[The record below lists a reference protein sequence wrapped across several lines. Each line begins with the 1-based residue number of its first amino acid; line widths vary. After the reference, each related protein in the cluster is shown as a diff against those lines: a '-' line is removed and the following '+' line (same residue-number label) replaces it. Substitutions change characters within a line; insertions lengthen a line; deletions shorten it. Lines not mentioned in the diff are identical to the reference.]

1 MIESTPSKQAVE
13 ISVISFLSGS
23 SFATI
28 DSKIYDWI
36 KIGLAAMFAYE
47 IAHFYAN
54 INFSADR
61 SHSSSFLVKMTPF
74 DSSKISLNLWI
85 DSS

>member
-36 KIGLAAMFAYE
+36 KIGLAAIFAYE
-47 IAHFYAN
+47 IAHF
-54 INFSADR
+54 
-61 SHSSSFLVKMTPF
+61 
-74 DSSKISLNLWI
+74 
-85 DSS
+85 